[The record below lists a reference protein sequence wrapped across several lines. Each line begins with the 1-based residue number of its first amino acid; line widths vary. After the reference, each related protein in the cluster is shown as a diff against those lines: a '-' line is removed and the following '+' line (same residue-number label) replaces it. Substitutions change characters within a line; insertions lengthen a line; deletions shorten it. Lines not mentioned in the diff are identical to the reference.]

1 MNDAKN
7 ITDLAEYLKQHAQQ
21 IELHVK
27 PLLYNGVKEVTDTEK
42 RLVEHNRAV
51 ELPRPINRTFVTTLF
66 QGHFTQDADS
76 RGRLE
81 KKQEQGGQTRKE
93 LQQKT

>member
-7 ITDLAEYLKQHAQQ
+7 ITDLAEYLKQHARQT
-21 IELHVK
+21 ELHGQAFA
-27 PLLYNGVKEVTDTEK
+27 LQWVKEVTDTEK

-93 LQQKT
+93 RQQKT